1 MCTLELKSGDP
12 SVLATYFTLKNKDDE
27 KMLPSVYMEFTASF
41 DLELIENDNETTN
54 IASATE
60 HFELQANEKVECVAH
75 FNAVG
80 NPRKG
85 FCLRGALYYDVE
97 VNIDDFSR
105 FVSFLTKSTCNRV
118 PLW

>member
-12 SVLATYFTLKNKDDE
+12 SVLAAYFTLKNKDDE

-41 DLELIENDNETTN
+41 DLELIENDNETTD

-75 FNAVG
+75 FNALG

-118 PLW
+118 LLW